1 MIINLSFQVLEN
13 RRINS
18 FDTISIYTIVLSFIH
33 FRVLYVDGLTSELI
47 GDFPLDTLPHK
58 GENISVIIP
67 CGVFSRGGIYTLRL
81 QYKFS
86 TVAARYNTAIAG
98 LPEIEVDALFLL
110 SKLHVS
116 YYIIRYVN

>member
-1 MIINLSFQVLEN
+1 MKITFICFARCSH
-13 RRINS
+13 
-18 FDTISIYTIVLSFIH
+18 IV

-67 CGVFSRGGIYTLRL
+67 CGIFSRGGIYTLRL

-86 TVAARYNTAIAG
+86 IVTARHNTAIAG
-98 LPEIEVDALFLL
+98 LPEIEVGIFPILILIYTFYITHI
-110 SKLHVS
+110 KLDS
-116 YYIIRYVN
+116 

>member
-1 MIINLSFQVLEN
+1 MNNDCIYIC
-13 RRINS
+13 RILILFVN
-18 FDTISIYTIVLSFIH
+18 

-58 GENISVIIP
+58 GENVSVIIP

-86 TVAARYNTAIAG
+86 TVAVKHNTAIAG
-98 LPEIEVDALFLL
+98 LPEIEVRILL
-110 SKLHVS
+110 KLHAVMFIK
-116 YYIIRYVN
+116 YTN

>member
-1 MIINLSFQVLEN
+1 MIAFIYILLFHS
-13 RRINS
+13 RIN
-18 FDTISIYTIVLSFIH
+18 

-67 CGVFSRGGIYTLRL
+67 CGFFSRGGIYTLRL

-86 TVAARYNTAIAG
+86 TVATRHNTAIAG
-98 LPEIEVDALFLL
+98 LPEIEVGT
-110 SKLHVS
+110 LHVS
-116 YYIIRYVN
+116 AIKAARIPYYIILSDTLISYVQLE

>member
-1 MIINLSFQVLEN
+1 MGYVLIS
-13 RRINS
+13 RIN
-18 FDTISIYTIVLSFIH
+18 
-33 FRVLYVDGLTSELI
+33 FRILYVDGLTSEVI

-98 LPEIEVDALFLL
+98 LPEIEVGILFLL
-110 SKLHVS
+110 SKLHE
-116 YYIIRYVN
+116 IILYHISFQVH

>member
-1 MIINLSFQVLEN
+1 VRVRF
-13 RRINS
+13 
-18 FDTISIYTIVLSFIH
+18 

-67 CGVFSRGGIYTLRL
+67 CGVFSRGGIYTLQL

-86 TVAARYNTAIAG
+86 TVAARPNTAITG
-98 LPEIEVDALFLL
+98 LSEIEVSNDDL
-110 SKLHVS
+110 SPKCPLSVQS
-116 YYIIRYVN
+116 IPNRYIHLWYFF

>member
-1 MIINLSFQVLEN
+1 MEELIHYC
-13 RRINS
+13 RIA
-18 FDTISIYTIVLSFIH
+18 IYIHDCIYVCRTSFIN

-81 QYKFS
+81 QYKYS
-86 TVAARYNTAIAG
+86 TVAARHNTAITG
-98 LPEIEVDALFLL
+98 LPEIEVSTFYFYCQ
-110 SKLHVS
+110 SFT
-116 YYIIRYVN
+116 YIMLYRIIIYTN